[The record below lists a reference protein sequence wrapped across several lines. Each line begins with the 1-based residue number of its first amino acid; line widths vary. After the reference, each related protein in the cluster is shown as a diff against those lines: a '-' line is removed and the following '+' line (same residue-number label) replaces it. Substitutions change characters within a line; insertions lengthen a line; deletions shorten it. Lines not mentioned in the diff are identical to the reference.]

1 MRNFKKI
8 VLLFFLLFIF
18 EQVFGFALEPVTYQ
32 HYLELELKRK
42 LSEDQQPDMTFI
54 GNSRIASCFIPSVFS
69 NNMEDVECAFNAG
82 TGSQGIV
89 GTYYYLKDILNQ
101 YDLKYVVVGLDYQTF
116 LREDRVLKRDL
127 VVLERINSPII
138 KAEFIL
144 DAFQPSEY
152 IYFLKSYQYRGNI
165 WDIPANLKEKLSKE
179 YRQGVYTGGGMVYE
193 NLGFARETEVFG
205 NGAGIYI
212 SEPWVE
218 ENIDWEKVK
227 YLDKILEL
235 CKEKDT
241 QVFLVSTPLTISTV
255 YGTLGYNECNQF
267 FVQYA
272 ESKGIPYD
280 NLNLLK
286 NRADILPDQKM
297 SSMEHVGA
305 DGADIVSEYYCEILN
320 KRLLGEEVDSYFYV
334 SIDEMKENM
343 EDIAACSL
351 HTEKL
356 DDAGNR
362 KIVAESLHKENA
374 EMEYQFE
381 VIKGDTKS
389 VLQPYSKNEECNLSV
404 ETISFPM
411 TLCVRCRSLNDHSEK
426 IYEIT
431 IDENTWS

>member
-8 VLLFFLLFIF
+8 VLLFCLLFIF
-18 EQVFGFALEPVTYQ
+18 EQVLGFALEPVTYQ
-32 HYLELELKRK
+32 HYLELELNRK
-42 LSEDQQPDMTFI
+42 LSENQRLDMTFI
-54 GNSRIASCFIPSVFS
+54 GNSRISCCFIPSVFS
-69 NNMEDVECAFNAG
+69 NNMEDVECAINAG
-82 TGSQGIV
+82 TGSQGIA

-101 YDLKYVVVGLDYQTF
+101 YDLKYAVVGVDYQTF

-152 IYFLKSYQYRGNI
+152 IYFLKSYQYRNNI

-179 YRQGVYTGGGMVYE
+179 YRQGVYTGDGMVYE

-205 NGAGIYI
+205 NSAGIYI

-255 YGTLGYNECNQF
+255 YGTLGYNECDQF
-267 FVQYA
+267 FVQYS
-272 ESKGIPYD
+272 ESKGVPYD

-305 DGADIVSEYYCEILN
+305 DGADIISQYYCEILN
-320 KRLLGEEVDSYFYV
+320 KRLRGEEVDSYFYV
-334 SIDEMKENM
+334 SVDEMKENM
-343 EDIAACSL
+343 EDTAACAL

-362 KIVAESLHKENA
+362 KMIAESLHKENV

-381 VIKGDTKS
+381 VIKDGTIT
-389 VLQPYSKNEECNLSV
+389 VLQPYSKKEECNLSV
-404 ETISFPM
+404 EMISFPM
-411 TLCVRCRSLNDHSEK
+411 TLRMRCRSLNDHSEK
-426 IYEIT
+426 ICEMT